1 MTARFLRALMLGGL
15 ALPFAFASAS
25 LAQEQAAAPAAGASA
40 DGQHH
45 HHGWG
50 DPAQRAQMMARHLER
65 AAAHL
70 RDALQ
75 LRPDQEPALH
85 AFLDSMKPPADVM
98 ARMWK
103 DHEEA
108 AQLTTPQRLDREIA
122 RLDERRSHMLAH
134 AEAVKRF
141 YAQLS
146 PSQQK
151 AFDAIGPMRGRHGMG
166 GPGGHDGGPP
176 DGPRADMGAD
186 MGAEGGPDGPDFG
199 PPPGGPPMD
208 GPPAA

>member
-1 MTARFLRALMLGGL
+1 MTARSLRALMLGGL

-25 LAQEQAAAPAAGASA
+25 LAQDQAAAPPAGGPAT

-50 DPAQRAQMMARHLER
+50 DPAQRAQMMAKHLER
-65 AAAHL
+65 QAAHL

-85 AFLDSMKPPADVM
+85 AFLDSMKPPMDASGRAM
-98 ARMWK
+98 EPMKK

-108 AQLTTPQRLDREIA
+108 AGLTTPQRLDREVA
-122 RLDERRSHMLAH
+122 HFDERRSHMLAH

-151 AFDAIGPMRGRHGMG
+151 AFDAMGPMRGGHGFG
-166 GPGGHDGGPP
+166 GRGERGGPP
-176 DGPRADMGAD
+176 GARAEM
-186 MGAEGGPDGPDFG
+186 GPDGPDFG

-208 GPPAA
+208 EPPPAA

>member
-1 MTARFLRALMLGGL
+1 MTARSLRSLMLAGL
-15 ALPFAFASAS
+15 ALPFAFATAS
-25 LAQEQAAAPAAGASA
+25 LAQDQAAAPPAGAPA

-50 DPAQRAQMMARHLER
+50 DPAQRAQMMAKHLER
-65 AAAHL
+65 QAAHL

-75 LRPDQEPALH
+75 LRADQEPALH
-85 AFLDSMKPPADVM
+85 AFLDSMKPPAGEM
-98 ARMWK
+98 ERMKK

-108 AQLTTPQRLDREIA
+108 AQLTTPQRLDREVA
-122 RLDERRSHMLAH
+122 HFDERRAHMVAH
-134 AEAVKRF
+134 VEAVKRF

-151 AFDAIGPMRGRHGMG
+151 AFDAMGPMHGDHG
-166 GPGGHDGGPP
+166 FGGHGFRDHGFRGHGP
-176 DGPRADMGAD
+176 DGPPGARADM
-186 MGAEGGPDGPDFG
+186 GPDGPDFG
-199 PPPGGPPMD
+199 PPGPPMD

>member
-1 MTARFLRALMLGGL
+1 MTARSLRALMLGGL

-25 LAQEQAAAPAAGASA
+25 LAQDHAAAPPAGAPA
-40 DGQHH
+40 DGRQH

-50 DPAQRAQMMARHLER
+50 DPAQRAQMMAKHLER
-65 AAAHL
+65 QAAHL

-85 AFLDSMKPPADVM
+85 AFLDAMKPPADAM
-98 ARMWK
+98 ERMKK

-108 AQLTTPQRLDREIA
+108 AQLTTPQRLDREVA
-122 RLDERRSHMLAH
+122 HFDERRAHIVAH

-151 AFDAIGPMRGRHGMG
+151 AFDAMGPMRGPRGMG
-166 GPGGHDGGPP
+166 GRDGHEGGPP
-176 DGPRADMGAD
+176 GGPRADL
-186 MGAEGGPDGPDFG
+186 GGPDGPDFG
-199 PPPGGPPMD
+199 PPPGPMD

>member
-1 MTARFLRALMLGGL
+1 MTARSLRALMLGGL
-15 ALPFAFASAS
+15 ALPFAVAAAS
-25 LAQEQAAAPAAGASA
+25 LAQAQPAPPPAGAPA
-40 DGQHH
+40 DGSH

-50 DPAQRAQMMARHLER
+50 DPAQRAQMMAKHLER
-65 AAAHL
+65 QAAHL

-85 AFLDSMKPPADVM
+85 AFLDSMKPPADAVEHM
-98 ARMWK
+98 KK

-108 AQLTTPQRLDREIA
+108 AQLTTPQRLDREAA
-122 RLDERRSHMLAH
+122 RFDERRSHMQAH
-134 AEAVKRF
+134 ADAVKRF

-151 AFDAIGPMRGRHGMG
+151 AFDAMGPMRGPHGG
-166 GPGGHDGGPP
+166 RGGPP
-176 DGPRADMGAD
+176 GPGGPRADMGPD
-186 MGAEGGPDGPDFG
+186 GPDGPEFG
-199 PPPGGPPMD
+199 PPPGGAPMD

>member
-1 MTARFLRALMLGGL
+1 MLGGL
-15 ALPFAFASAS
+15 ALPFAVAAAS
-25 LAQEQAAAPAAGASA
+25 LAQAQPAPPPAVAPA
-40 DGQHH
+40 DGSH

-50 DPAQRAQMMARHLER
+50 NPAQRAEMMAKHLER
-65 AAAHL
+65 QAAHL

-85 AFLDSMKPPADVM
+85 AFLDSMKPPADAM
-98 ARMWK
+98 EHMKK

-108 AQLTTPQRLDREIA
+108 AQLTTPQRLDREAA
-122 RLDERRSHMLAH
+122 RFDERRAHMVAH

-151 AFDAIGPMRGRHGMG
+151 AFDAMGPMRGPHGGRG
-166 GPGGHDGGPP
+166 GPPGP
-176 DGPRADMGAD
+176 DGPRADMGPD
-186 MGAEGGPDGPDFG
+186 GPDGPDFG
-199 PPPGGPPMD
+199 PPPGGPPVD